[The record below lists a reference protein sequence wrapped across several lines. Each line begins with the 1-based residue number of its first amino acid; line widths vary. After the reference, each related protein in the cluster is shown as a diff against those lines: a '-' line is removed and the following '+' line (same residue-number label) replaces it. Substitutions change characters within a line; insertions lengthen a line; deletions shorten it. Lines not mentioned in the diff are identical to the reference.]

1 MIKQFKPTKKLE
13 FNGDPTCQRHFIEGV
28 VDLLSH
34 KDILILWDKA
44 GAWFGFN
51 EPYRNCIDD
60 DTIVD
65 YLIDAMEHG
74 ELSIL
79 NDGTIKF

>member
-1 MIKQFKPTKKLE
+1 MKPIQKIYFDNRLSQWEYVESVVYHLKK
-13 FNGDPTCQRHFIEGV
+13 
-28 VDLLSH
+28 S
-34 KDILILWDKA
+34 DILILWDEA

-51 EPYRNCIDD
+51 EPYRDCIDN